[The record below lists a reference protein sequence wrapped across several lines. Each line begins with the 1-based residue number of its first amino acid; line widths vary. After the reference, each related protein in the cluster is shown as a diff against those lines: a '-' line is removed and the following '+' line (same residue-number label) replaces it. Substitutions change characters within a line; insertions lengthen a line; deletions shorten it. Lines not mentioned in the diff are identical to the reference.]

1 MAMQSAV
8 TTEIV
13 NDPVSHISISGVH
26 GRDELNDRLAHV
38 KPHRETARPVGP
50 LALSAVV
57 GAAIMYLLTR

>member
-1 MAMQSAV
+1 MAMQNAM

-13 NDPVSHISISGVH
+13 SDPVSHISISGVH

-38 KPHRETARPVGP
+38 KSHRESIHPIAP
-50 LALSAVV
+50 LAISAVV